1 MHDHGACVHSDKH
14 RRDQSASCGAEQT
27 LTSRRSSAAVRSV
40 GKGIALQGVCKRA
53 DHAHDVALIGRDLVL
68 KSAVAGVVR
77 SFDRYPRSA

>member
-1 MHDHGACVHSDKH
+1 MKSMMTLRTV
-14 RRDQSASCGAEQT
+14 SAVKFSSAT

-40 GKGIALQGVCKRA
+40 GKGIALQGICKSA